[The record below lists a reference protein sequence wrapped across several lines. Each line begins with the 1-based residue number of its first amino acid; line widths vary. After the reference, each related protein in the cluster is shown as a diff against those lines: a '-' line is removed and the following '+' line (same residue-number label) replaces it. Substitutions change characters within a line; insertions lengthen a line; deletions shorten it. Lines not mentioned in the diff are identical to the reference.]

1 MAKYE
6 YAKKMGVDFR
16 VITEGEIDEVKM
28 KISEFCEV
36 LGILLDNAI
45 EAAKDSV
52 EKKVEVFMK
61 REERALTFIVLNGI
75 NEKVDVTMIYEKGYS
90 TKGEGRGLGLG
101 IVNDIVSKY
110 KNVILNTCADDSKFR
125 QELIINL

>member
-1 MAKYE
+1 
-6 YAKKMGVDFR
+6 MGVDFR

-52 EKKVEVFMK
+52 EKKVEV
-61 REERALTFIVLNGI
+61 L
-75 NEKVDVTMIYEKGYS
+75 
-90 TKGEGRGLGLG
+90 
-101 IVNDIVSKY
+101 
-110 KNVILNTCADDSKFR
+110 
-125 QELIINL
+125 

>member
-1 MAKYE
+1 
-6 YAKKMGVDFR
+6 
-16 VITEGEIDEVKM
+16 
-28 KISEFCEV
+28 
-36 LGILLDNAI
+36 
-45 EAAKDSV
+45 
-52 EKKVEVFMK
+52 MK

-125 QELIINL
+125 QELIINLEHVRKENKLCSEKMKSSGIKHPELCSCP

>member
-1 MAKYE
+1 MQKNGCWFQGDYWRGNWWG
-6 YAKKMGVDFR
+6 K
-16 VITEGEIDEVKM
+16 DED
-28 KISEFCEV
+28 IWILWSA
-36 LGILLDNAI
+36 GILLDNAI

-90 TKGEGRGLGLG
+90 TKEKDGAWAL
-101 IVNDIVSKY
+101 
-110 KNVILNTCADDSKFR
+110 
-125 QELIINL
+125 EL

>member
-1 MAKYE
+1 VERYYNEICSEIGKVSFLDNLTS
-6 YAKKMGVDFR
+6 KKMGVDFR

-28 KISEFCEV
+28 
-36 LGILLDNAI
+36 
-45 EAAKDSV
+45 AKDSV

-101 IVNDIVSKY
+101 IVNDIVSIK
-110 KNVILNTCADDSKFR
+110 T
-125 QELIINL
+125 